1 MRYLIDKTEV
11 SEELERSF
19 VATRTYVRE
28 YNVCFV
34 CNNCGS
40 ELYWDFK
47 YPDTKDELDQWK
59 YNRLKEELVE
69 YRKLIDKGLDYA
81 NELRRAENLYNR
93 LTVEWEEKNRRDK
106 QHRIVKEKFLAAH
119 ESKVC
124 PICGAKLLREKGY
137 YIPNKHSDKQVLQGD
152 KWYAEYKPS
161 WEYGDTDDQFALLA
175 RVRESMEQE
184 QIDSA
189 VATYLQICDSYV
201 APVTSG
207 KSTEIQQ
214 NCESL
219 KTYLLNLIHLENN
232 IYSLKQQL
240 SELYRRRMANDL
252 LIVHDAHAPSYVIKQ
267 GLKGVKDEYH
277 RALKAVDDA
286 KAYRPRIVVSYPTKP
301 NEPTLG
307 KPGIF
312 NKKKVMAENEALTKA
327 YQAAMEEYNKKV
339 QICDGEK
346 ARKIA
351 EAQNAAISK
360 AQQKA
365 DAVKQ
370 KLDDAQNKASQ
381 KIQKMQSHPAPS
393 KAIKSIL
400 DNEIAEIEDLLKKT
414 FAARNEL
421 YAYDIVFGKY
431 RDVVALSSFY
441 EYLMSGRC
449 TSLTGADGAYNIY
462 ESEIR
467 MNRVIAQ
474 LDTVISSLEEIK
486 QNQYMMYQ
494 EMRSISASLQ
504 SLNTTMDK
512 ALTSIQGIEAN
523 TTSMNGYLEHISK
536 NSDVIAHNTAVTA
549 YYSKVNAELTNALG
563 FMVALK

>member
-1 MRYLIDKTEV
+1 MRHLIDKTEV
-11 SEELERSF
+11 PDKFKNLYG
-19 VATRTYVRE
+19 TTIL
-28 YNVCFV
+28 NDDVCFV
-34 CNNCGS
+34 CKNCGS
-40 ELYWDFK
+40 ELYWDIPYPYTSSLDGRKSK
-47 YPDTKDELDQWK
+47 Y
-59 YNRLKEELVE
+59 EEE
-69 YRKLIDKGLDYA
+69 EKA
-81 NELRRAENLYNR
+81 LRRIAS
-93 LTVEWEEKNRRDK
+93 EKL
-106 QHRIVKEKFLAAH
+106 LAAH
-119 ESKVC
+119 ESKTC
-124 PICGAKLLREKGY
+124 PICEAKLLREKGY
-137 YIPNKHSDKQVLQGD
+137 YIPNKHSHKQIPQGD
-152 KWYAEYKPS
+152 KWYDGYKPS
-161 WEYGDTDDQFALLA
+161 WKYGDVDDHFTLLT

-184 QIDSA
+184 RIDAA
-189 VATYLQICDSYV
+189 VDTYLHICDLYV
-201 APVTSG
+201 APIASN
-207 KSTEIQQ
+207 KNAEIQQ
-214 NCESL
+214 DCESL
-219 KTYLLNLIHLENN
+219 KKYLLNLIHLENN

-240 SELYRRRMANDL
+240 SELYRRRMTNDL
-252 LIVHDAHAPSYVIKQ
+252 LIVHDTHAPSYVIKQ
-267 GLKGVKDEYH
+267 GLKDIKEEYR
-277 RALKAVDDA
+277 RALNAVEDA
-286 KAYRPRIVVSYPTKP
+286 KTYIPRIVVSYPTKP
-301 NEPTLG
+301 AEPTLG
-307 KPGIF
+307 KPGLF
-312 NKKKVMAENEALTKA
+312 NKKKVIAENEALTKA
-327 YQAAMEEYNKKV
+327 YQAAMEEYNHQV
-339 QICDGEK
+339 QICDSEK
-346 ARKIA
+346 SRKIA
-351 EAQNAAISK
+351 EAQSAAMSK
-360 AQQKA
+360 AQQKV

-370 KLDDAQNKASQ
+370 KLDDAKNKASQ

-400 DNEIAEIEDLLKKT
+400 DKEIAEIEDLLKKT

-421 YAYDIVFGKY
+421 YAYDVVFGKY

-449 TSLTGADGAYNIY
+449 SSLTGADGAYNIY

-504 SLNTTMDK
+504 SLNNTMDK